1 MELTPEELIKQELKE
16 LFEFKDIS
24 HVNYKPHPF
33 MLGPKHIEFS
43 ADKYSGILGDPCIN
57 DKNFPLC
64 SNPGCTLSY
73 KEHTSDRVLF
83 LSLTRDMTREEAQE
97 VLMGIK
103 PILEKENIDGVAFIE
118 TDQKFRIK
126 DE

>member
-1 MELTPEELIKQELKE
+1 MTLTPEELIKQNLKG

-24 HVNYKPHPF
+24 HVNHKPHAF
-33 MLGPKHIEFS
+33 MLGPKHVEF
-43 ADKYSGILGDPCIN
+43 AANKYGGMLGDSCIN

-73 KEHTSDRVLF
+73 KEHTSDKVLF
-83 LSLTRDMTREEAQE
+83 LSLTRDMTNEEATE

-103 PILEKENIDGVAFIE
+103 PILEEENIDGVAFIE

-126 DE
+126 NE

>member
-1 MELTPEELIKQELKE
+1 MTLTPEELIKQNLKG

-24 HVNYKPHPF
+24 HVNHKPHPF
-33 MLGPKHIEFS
+33 MLGPAHVKFA
-43 ADKYSGILGDPCIN
+43 ADKYSGMLGDPCVN

-64 SNPGCTLSY
+64 SNLGCTLSY
-73 KEHTSDRVLF
+73 KEHTSDKVLF
-83 LSLTRDMTREEAQE
+83 LSLTRDLSNKEAQK

-103 PILEKENIDGVAFIE
+103 PILEEENIDGVAFIE

-126 DE
+126 NE

>member
-1 MELTPEELIKQELKE
+1 MTLTPEELIKQELKG
-16 LFEFKDIS
+16 LFEFKSIS
-24 HVNYKPHPF
+24 HVNHKPHAF
-33 MLGPKHIEFS
+33 MLGPKHVEF
-43 ADKYSGILGDPCIN
+43 AANKYGGMLGDSCIN

-73 KEHTSDRVLF
+73 KEHTSDKVLF
-83 LSLTRDMTREEAQE
+83 LSLTRDMTNEEATE

-103 PILEKENIDGVAFIE
+103 PILEEENIDGVAFIE

-126 DE
+126 NE